1 MFSDKHTQ
9 DKTCLLGLNTRQKAF
24 KKQQEIMTYK

>member
-1 MFSDKHTQ
+1 MMVRDEHTQ

-24 KKQQEIMTYK
+24 KKQKEIMT